1 MNWLKKGFKSVT
13 SWTKDTGKKVID
25 DVGEAGED
33 AVEFVKD
40 VGGEVGSKIG
50 KGASTVAS
58 EVGDF
63 GKKAFDEISGIV
75 DQIGDKLPK
84 LPSMPSIKGAT
95 GQDFIEEKR
104 AWIDQYVKDN
114 SELIKQAIKVAA
126 ALEPYR
132 DDIKY
137 ARKSDTALSEELMK
151 RTGFADLMLHAEEKG
166 LHSVSVGP
174 TADASKV
181 VGGNGSVGLNCSLIE
196 GKFCGHGYTALA
208 VSGGASIG
216 ADLALSIGFWQ
227 DIYDE
232 IGGWSHGVVIAGSY
246 NYGAALAFFWKI
258 GGGAGGEFAGWT
270 VSPQVGMSAEL
281 EYNIG
286 YTFN

>member
-58 EVGDF
+58 EAGDF

-137 ARKSDTALSEELMK
+137 ARKSLSVVSSEAQCHSLVKGRIQEE
-151 RTGFADLMLHAEEKG
+151 
-166 LHSVSVGP
+166 V
-174 TADASKV
+174 
-181 VGGNGSVGLNCSLIE
+181 
-196 GKFCGHGYTALA
+196 
-208 VSGGASIG
+208 
-216 ADLALSIGFWQ
+216 Q
-227 DIYDE
+227 
-232 IGGWSHGVVIAGSY
+232 
-246 NYGAALAFFWKI
+246 
-258 GGGAGGEFAGWT
+258 
-270 VSPQVGMSAEL
+270 
-281 EYNIG
+281 
-286 YTFN
+286 